1 MDHSNNKKSGVCEC
15 MCLCM
20 GMMLFI
26 SAVASF
32 IAAFVVWIMA
42 LINGKDLDI
51 TDTCPNNM
59 LWEWLLVWG
68 IFTFI
73 NAGQAKTKKKDGETN
88 VCSSLCVYIILL
100 GSNIALCWWGRREID
115 RDNGCIEHNYS
126 DTIFYNASSV
136 FWWFHFALIST
147 VLTIIAIVCV
157 GSLFSIMM
165 MSCKCG
171 RLCMDKC
178 FNKKSNDNDVFLKDS
193 TVEFDLPDPLTE
205 SEIGRSGA
213 CSV

>member
-88 VCSSLCVYIILL
+88 VCSS
-100 GSNIALCWWGRREID
+100 
-115 RDNGCIEHNYS
+115 
-126 DTIFYNASSV
+126 
-136 FWWFHFALIST
+136 
-147 VLTIIAIVCV
+147 
-157 GSLFSIMM
+157 
-165 MSCKCG
+165 
-171 RLCMDKC
+171 
-178 FNKKSNDNDVFLKDS
+178 
-193 TVEFDLPDPLTE
+193 
-205 SEIGRSGA
+205 
-213 CSV
+213 